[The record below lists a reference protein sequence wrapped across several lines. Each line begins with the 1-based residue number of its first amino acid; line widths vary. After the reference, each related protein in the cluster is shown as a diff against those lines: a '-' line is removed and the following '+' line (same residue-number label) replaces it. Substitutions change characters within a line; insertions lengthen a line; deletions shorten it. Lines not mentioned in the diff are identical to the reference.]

1 MNIYCNMGNYTNEMT
16 IKIVDITGKTI
27 RQSNHQVNQNEITVS
42 ENISGL
48 SAGTYFVQLVMNQKQ
63 IAVEK
68 IIKL

>member
-1 MNIYCNMGNYTNEMT
+1 MGNYTNEMT